1 MPHGGLPADVGT
13 VVMNVTSV
21 SCLGKYLATGMP
33 VVERTI
39 TVDGDACA
47 APQNLVVPV
56 GTAYEDVLNAA
67 GIKAGVVLGKVVAGG
82 AMMGPAVENL
92 SYPTT
97 KTTSGLIM
105 LSDTAAQPAPV
116 QPCIR
121 CGRCVEYCPM
131 GLAPVEVNGAY
142 AARDVKELAKLH
154 VDYCFN
160 CGSCTFVCPAK
171 RPCTQMMSLAKE
183 YYLDEIKKGGNK

>member
-1 MPHGGLPADVGT
+1 
-13 VVMNVTSV
+13 MNVTSV
-21 SCLGKYLATGMP
+21 SSLGKYLATGMP
-33 VVERTI
+33 VVNRCI

-47 APQNLVVPV
+47 NPQNLIVPV
-56 GTAYEDVLNAA
+56 GTSYEDVLNAA
-67 GIKAGVVLGKVVAGG
+67 GLKPGVTLGKVVAGG
-82 AMMGPAVENL
+82 AMMGPAVKDL

-105 LSDTAAQPAPV
+105 LSDVAAQPPQV
-116 QPCIR
+116 NPCIR

-131 GLAPVEVNGAY
+131 GLEPVEVNQAY
-142 AARDVKELAKLH
+142 AARDVQTLGKLH

-171 RPCTQMMSLAKE
+171 RPCTQMMGLAKAF
-183 YYLDEIKKGGNK
+183 YLGEIKKGGNK